1 MIFRVPLWLK
11 RIYSPAVMRLEK
23 LLAGFHSRSFSLAVI
38 CRWEKKWT
46 ARAASPPH
54 SAVRLCLT
62 A

>member
-38 CRWEKKWT
+38 CRWEKK
-46 ARAASPPH
+46 
-54 SAVRLCLT
+54 
-62 A
+62 